1 MTVRDL
7 VVDLCA
13 EHLDA
18 VTGDPVPLQALV
30 GLLAACGVA
39 EPSTRAAASALRR
52 AGWLTASRRGRETLL
67 APTAALRAAVTT
79 RCDRVRSRLGPWDGE
94 WRMVVYGVPETDRA
108 ARERV
113 RRGLARA
120 GFGPLAPATWVSP
133 HAAALEEVRAELAG
147 ERTSRLDLLT
157 ARVADPRLSDADLA
171 TRCWDL
177 PRLAA
182 AWTRVLDRLR
192 AVADAVPQGPA
203 ALGRHLRL
211 RADVRALLTGD
222 PLLPPAL
229 QPEAWPAREVRDA
242 WADAGARLAAAA
254 RAHVAEVLGAV
265 TPRTAA
271 WSGLPAGARRERAR
285 GGGSE
290 VLRQRWTPDMSG

>member
-7 VVDLCA
+7 LVDLCT

-39 EPSTRAAASALRR
+39 EPSTRVATSALRR
-52 AGWLTASRRGRETLL
+52 ARWLTASRRGRETLL
-67 APTAALRAAVTT
+67 APTAALRAAVAA
-79 RCDRVRSRLGPWDGE
+79 RDERVRRRLEPWDGA

-113 RRGLARA
+113 RRALARA

-133 HAAALEEVRAELAG
+133 HAVALEEVRGELAG

-157 ARVADPRLSDADLA
+157 AHVADPRLSDADLA
-171 TRCWDL
+171 ARCWDL
-177 PRLAA
+177 PRLGA
-182 AWTRVLDRLR
+182 AWVRVLDRLR
-192 AVADAVPQGPA
+192 AVAGAPPEGPA
-203 ALGRHLRL
+203 ALGCHLQL
-211 RADVRALLTGD
+211 RAEMRAVLTGD

-242 WADAGARLAAAA
+242 WADVGARLAAAA
-254 RAHVAEVLGAV
+254 RAHVADVLGTVIPRAV
-265 TPRTAA
+265 A
-271 WSGLPAGARRERAR
+271 
-285 GGGSE
+285 
-290 VLRQRWTPDMSG
+290 

>member
-13 EHLDA
+13 EHLE
-18 VTGDPVPLQALV
+18 VVGSDPVSLQTLV

-39 EPSTRAAASALRR
+39 EPSTRLAVAALRR
-52 AGWLTASRRGRETLL
+52 AGWLTGSRRGRETLV
-67 APTAALRAAVTT
+67 APTAVLREALAA
-79 RCDRVRSRLGPWDGE
+79 RDERVARRTGPWDGQ
-94 WRMVVYGVPETDRA
+94 WRMVVYSVPETDRA

-133 HAAALEEVRAELAG
+133 HRAALEEVGAELAG

-157 ARVADPRLSDADLA
+157 ASVADSRLSDVDLA
-171 TRCWDL
+171 ARCWDL

-192 AVADAVPQGPA
+192 AVSGAVPEGPA
-203 ALGRHLRL
+203 ALALHLRL
-211 RADVRALLTGD
+211 HAELRAVVTGD

-229 QPEAWPAREVRDA
+229 QPEAWPAREVRAA
-242 WADAGARLAAAA
+242 WADTGARLAAAA
-254 RAHVAEVLGAV
+254 RAHVADVLGTVGIRPAV
-265 TPRTAA
+265 A
-271 WSGLPAGARRERAR
+271 
-285 GGGSE
+285 
-290 VLRQRWTPDMSG
+290 